1 MTLALPMVTF
11 VLLEEQTGMRVEWR
25 SAITDSGGLS
35 VMTHGVHQMQGWP
48 VDSLGTQELVCF
60 HDNNNV
66 VME

>member
-1 MTLALPMVTF
+1 
-11 VLLEEQTGMRVEWR
+11 MRVEWK

-35 VMTHGVHQMQGWP
+35 VMTHGAHQMLEWP

-66 VME
+66 VLKE